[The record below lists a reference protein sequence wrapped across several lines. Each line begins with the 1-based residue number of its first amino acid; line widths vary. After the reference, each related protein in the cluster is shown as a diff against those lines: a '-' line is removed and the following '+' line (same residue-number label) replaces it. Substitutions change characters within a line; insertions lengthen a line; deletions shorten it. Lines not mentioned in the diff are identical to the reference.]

1 MVPLAKG
8 KVFIGGKEEQ
18 KPAKLFERSTHA

>member
-8 KVFIGGKEEQ
+8 KALIGVKEEQ
-18 KPAKLFERSTHA
+18 KPAKLFERCTHA